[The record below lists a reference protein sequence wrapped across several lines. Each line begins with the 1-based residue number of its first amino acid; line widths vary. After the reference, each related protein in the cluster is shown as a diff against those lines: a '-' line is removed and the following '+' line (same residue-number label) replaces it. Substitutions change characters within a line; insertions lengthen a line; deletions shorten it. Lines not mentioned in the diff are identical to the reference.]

1 MPSMT
6 LADFTRAG
14 LIVPRLASLDATSA
28 IHELSL
34 ALQREGC
41 VTDWL
46 PFYHEALNREFLL
59 STDMEAGMAFPHARL
74 AGLRELAFAF
84 GRSDEP
90 FAWGPGMTHPVRM
103 VFLLAVPSAAE
114 NYLALVAGLARLSGS
129 SPLLEQIRRA
139 ADAEEILAVFREVAL
154 RGSVAANAG
163 LPREIP
169 DPSTTARLPQLR
181 GPTEGAAERQTAA
194 EADSEAICL
203 AGTLHPASPD
213 HH

>member
-1 MPSMT
+1 MT

-14 LIVPRLASLDATSA
+14 LIIPRLISRDATSA

-41 VTDWL
+41 VADWL

-84 GRSDEP
+84 GCSDAP

-103 VFLLAVPSAAE
+103 VFLLAVPASAE
-114 NYLALVAGLARLSGS
+114 NYLPVISGLARLSEDG
-129 SPLLEQIRRA
+129 PLLETIRNA
-139 ADAEEILAVFREVAL
+139 ADSGNIMAAFRRVEL
-154 RGSVAANAG
+154 RGSAVAA
-163 LPREIP
+163 P
-169 DPSTTARLPQLR
+169 
-181 GPTEGAAERQTAA
+181 AAPIE
-194 EADSEAICL
+194 S
-203 AGTLHPASPD
+203 H
-213 HH
+213 

>member
-1 MPSMT
+1 MT

-14 LIVPRLASLDATSA
+14 LIVPDLASLDATSV

-41 VTDWL
+41 VSDWL

-84 GRSDEP
+84 GRSDVP

-103 VFLLAVPSAAE
+103 VFLLAVPAEAE
-114 NYLALVAGLARLSGS
+114 NYLSLVSGLARLSGNS
-129 SPLLEQIRRA
+129 VLLERIRRA
-139 ADAEEILAVFREVAL
+139 TDVGEILSAFREVEL
-154 RGSVAANAG
+154 RGSAV
-163 LPREIP
+163 R
-169 DPSTTARLPQLR
+169 STTTPI
-181 GPTEGAAERQTAA
+181 E
-194 EADSEAICL
+194 SY
-203 AGTLHPASPD
+203 
-213 HH
+213 